1 MSLASHP
8 RLPRLPPKRT
18 ASHNSHTL
26 SQPAPPP
33 DAQRLGDECREGLNR
48 YLTALHADPRLASSL
63 EVAIFLTANA
73 MPLRSNPNAL
83 AQTRPDGYT
92 PANLGESETTFLA
105 PGFLDGLVLETRL
118 FGLLEEVFDLNSLH
132 VVRRQVLAVAKKV
145 GQVSNAAPAGRQ

>member
-1 MSLASHP
+1 MCSLSLASHT

-26 SQPAPPP
+26 SLPQSQPAPPP

-73 MPLRSNPNAL
+73 MPLRGNPNAL
-83 AQTRPDGYT
+83 AHPRPDGYT

-145 GQVSNAAPAGRQ
+145 GQV